1 MPSWKSI
8 LTPLIIALLSSQ
20 AGAMTIPLFDENG
33 IKQWHEKTFSGTT
46 HYQITK
52 DNNQPVLQA
61 VTDGSASGLYYEQQ
75 LPISPTTTLE
85 WSWKVAN
92 TFPSIDETSKAG
104 DDFPARIYVIVSDGP
119 FFWQTRSLVYVWA
132 SSQPIKSRWPN
143 AYTSNAVMWAVDSGD
158 KQLNRWSSHSRN
170 LQQDLKAA
178 FGKTYQQIEAIAI
191 MSDSDNS
198 NNRSTAWYGNICLK

>member
-8 LTPLIIALLSSQ
+8 ITSLIIALPSSH

-61 VTDGSASGLYYEQQ
+61 VSDDSASGLYYEQQ

-104 DDFPARIYVIVSDGP
+104 DDYPARIYVIVSDGP
-119 FFWQTRSLVYVWA
+119 FFWQTHTLVYVWA
-132 SSQPIKSRWPN
+132 SSQPTESRWPN

-158 KQLNRWSSHSRN
+158 KQLNRWISHSRN
-170 LQQDLKAA
+170 LQQDLKTA

-198 NNRSTAWYGNICLK
+198 KNRSTAWYGNICLK